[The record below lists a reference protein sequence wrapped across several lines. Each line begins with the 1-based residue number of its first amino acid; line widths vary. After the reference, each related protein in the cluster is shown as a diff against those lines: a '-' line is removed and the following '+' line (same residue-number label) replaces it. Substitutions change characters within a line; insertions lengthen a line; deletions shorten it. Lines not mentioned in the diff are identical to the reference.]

1 MVTNIHKTA
10 KLRRGG
16 GGVVSK
22 SGLLTQKH
30 AGRIKTSINCPRC
43 VFPIKQS

>member
-10 KLRRGG
+10 KLGG
-16 GGVVSK
+16 GGGLLVE

>member
-10 KLRRGG
+10 KLRG
-16 GGVVSK
+16 GGVLVE